1 VVLVHH
7 HEFLPTSQKISRDF
21 ETAAAVQLCGAIG
34 AGGVVS
40 AEFRIRFGWLYDTI
54 APIFL
59 PGCPPVRCICT
70 SIREAIQDLQDFF
83 DDLS

>member
-1 VVLVHH
+1 MSLIAIVVLVHH

-21 ETAAAVQLCGAIG
+21 ETTAAVQLCGAIG

-54 APIFL
+54 APIFFTGMPSSAVHL
-59 PGCPPVRCICT
+59 HIYP
-70 SIREAIQDLQDFF
+70 
-83 DDLS
+83 